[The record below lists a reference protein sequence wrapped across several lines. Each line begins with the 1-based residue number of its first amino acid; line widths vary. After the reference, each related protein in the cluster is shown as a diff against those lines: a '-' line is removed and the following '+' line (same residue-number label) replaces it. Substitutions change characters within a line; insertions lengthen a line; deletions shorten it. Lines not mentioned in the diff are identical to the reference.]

1 MVDYGLKEVT
11 YFGLLQDLVFGRI
24 EPKEFMAQILRLA
37 MQLLA
42 AAQQPVED
50 FFMRNLSFLRDCLTT
65 GKLSVESIRTPSAGK
80 LCIAEAVY
88 VSCQETNGQTC
99 SVQQAPTD
107 QEAGTQPFH
116 ECTKPSSQVTQPKV
130 IQPAISQSKGIPAAI
145 FYPKVIRPAI
155 FQPRVIRP
163 AKISQPRVIRPV
175 ISQPKVIRPAIFQP
189 IVIRPA
195 ISQPKVIRPAISQ
208 PKVIRPVISQPIVIR
223 PAISQPKVI
232 RPAIS
237 QNKVIRPAISQPDV
251 IRPAMSQQVP
261 SITDS
266 SPPLHHPQETIEKGQ
281 QIRGIFVAMCFE
293 SGSQSVT

>member
-11 YFGLLQDLVFGRI
+11 YFGLLQNLVFGRI

-37 MQLLA
+37 SYMA

-50 FFMRNLSFLRDCLTT
+50 FFMRNLSFLPDCLTT

-80 LCIAEAVY
+80 PCIAEAVY

-145 FYPKVIRPAI
+145 FHPKVIRPAI

-208 PKVIRPVISQPIVIR
+208 PKVIRPVISQP
-223 PAISQPKVI
+223 KVI

-261 SITDS
+261 WITDS

-281 QIRGIFVAMCFE
+281 QIQRGNFVAMCFE
-293 SGSQSVT
+293 SGFQSVT